1 MTSDSAQSANPLAAL
16 ITGIFLTVCCNPVVG
31 IVMIVL
37 AAMALNKTDDSRAEA
52 RLTRAAW
59 IAFGVGVG
67 ITLVI
72 AATAFLLGLVP
83 GMETYL

>member
-1 MTSDSAQSANPLAAL
+1 MTSEPAQSANPLAAL
-16 ITGIFLTVCCNPVVG
+16 IAGIFLTVCCNPVVG

-59 IAFGVGVG
+59 IAFGIGVA
-67 ITLVI
+67 ITIAI
-72 AATAFLLGLVP
+72 AAVAFLLGLVP

>member
-1 MTSDSAQSANPLAAL
+1 MTSGSAQSANPLAAL
-16 ITGIFLTVCCNPVVG
+16 IAGIFLTVCCNPLVG

-59 IAFGVGVG
+59 IAFGVGVA
-67 ITLVI
+67 ITLVV
-72 AATAFLLGLVP
+72 AAVAFLLGLVP